1 MTIIKQY
8 VNGNVNVTLYDDGTK
23 VREWEGVQKVEFP
36 ESIDVKITDYCL
48 MGCKFC
54 YEMSTR
60 KGKHGDLETLKT
72 KLSSLPSGIELA
84 IGGGNPLDH
93 YGVVEFLTWC
103 KDKGYVCNLTM
114 NQGHIRKYGI
124 NDITKYAKMLRTLI
138 DDKLIY
144 GLGISVNTIG
154 DANLVYNENTIFHV
168 IAGVHDIGIIDT
180 IKSKYENPKIL
191 VLGYKNVGFGITY
204 FNKEVND
211 NVWNW
216 KMHIPKYFGN
226 TNVAFDN
233 LAVKQLEIKKWFTND
248 EWAKYYM
255 GDDGTTSMYI
265 DAVKGQYAVSSS
277 SSIRTSW
284 EKMDVKHYFQEMQNA
299 K

>member
-93 YGVVEFLTWC
+93 YGVV
-103 KDKGYVCNLTM
+103 
-114 NQGHIRKYGI
+114 
-124 NDITKYAKMLRTLI
+124 
-138 DDKLIY
+138 
-144 GLGISVNTIG
+144 
-154 DANLVYNENTIFHV
+154 
-168 IAGVHDIGIIDT
+168 
-180 IKSKYENPKIL
+180 
-191 VLGYKNVGFGITY
+191 
-204 FNKEVND
+204 
-211 NVWNW
+211 
-216 KMHIPKYFGN
+216 
-226 TNVAFDN
+226 
-233 LAVKQLEIKKWFTND
+233 
-248 EWAKYYM
+248 
-255 GDDGTTSMYI
+255 
-265 DAVKGQYAVSSS
+265 
-277 SSIRTSW
+277 
-284 EKMDVKHYFQEMQNA
+284 
-299 K
+299 